1 MYGYAVHHV
10 TSKIVD
16 LTATEGH
23 ITVRAPAAGHAPE
36 HAAHPTYRDVFGIAE
51 FRALWLAQLVSV
63 VGDQLARVA
72 LTVLVYD
79 RTRSALLAAV
89 TFMLSVVPVFV
100 GGVTLAGLAD
110 RFSRRAVMIA
120 CDAFRCALVVLMA
133 LPGVPLALL
142 VALLAVVTLA
152 SAPFTAARAAIYPD
166 VLAGEKYAAGTAI
179 TLTTNQFAQ
188 VAGFAAGGAAVGL
201 LGVRSSLI
209 VDAAT
214 YAASAVIVRCWVRAR
229 PHPPRAKPAA
239 RPEPAGP
246 EPAGREPAGREP
258 AGREPAG
265 PTAAG
270 PATAGPATA
279 GPAAGEEP
287 ASPAAD
293 GFIGA
298 TLMVLRSPAMRLP
311 MLFGWLAAFYN
322 AAEGVAAPLGASFG
336 GGALT
341 VGAILAAQAL
351 GETVGMLAFGRLVRP
366 ATRLRL
372 MGPLAVATC
381 GVLIL
386 FAAGPALAAALAIL
400 FASGAFGAYQIA
412 ANAAFVSAVPGARR
426 ARAFGLA
433 QGGMSLGQGTIMVL
447 AGAAALHFAPA
458 TVVAVAGAA
467 GALCAAGVAASWM
480 RSRKAAAPGD

>member
-188 VAGFAAGGAAVGL
+188 VAGFAVGGAAVGL
-201 LGVRSSLI
+201 LGVHTSLI
-209 VDAAT
+209 IDAAT
-214 YAASAVIVRCWVRAR
+214 YAASAVIVRCLVRAR
-229 PHPPRAKPAA
+229 PHSPDAKPDAKPDAAPDA
-239 RPEPAGP
+239 RPDAAPGTAPA
-246 EPAGREPAGREP
+246 AGREPAS
-258 AGREPAG
+258 
-265 PTAAG
+265 T
-270 PATAGPATA
+270 
-279 GPAAGEEP
+279 
-287 ASPAAD
+287 AAD
-293 GFIGA
+293 GLLSA
-298 TLMVLRSPAMRLP
+298 TLLVLRSPATRLP
-311 MLFGWLAAFYN
+311 MFFGWLAAFYN

>member
-1 MYGYAVHHV
+1 MCGFAVHHV

-110 RFSRRAVMIA
+110 RFSRRGVMIA

-133 LPGVPLALL
+133 LPGVPLAVL
-142 VALLAVVTLA
+142 VTLLAVVTLA

-229 PHPPRAKPAA
+229 PHPPQAKPAA
-239 RPEPAGP
+239 RPAAAGP
-246 EPAGREPAGREP
+246 EA
-258 AGREPAG
+258 AG
-265 PTAAG
+265 PEAGPEAAG
-270 PATAGPATA
+270 PAAA
-279 GPAAGEEP
+279 GPAAGQEP

-298 TLMVLRSPAMRLP
+298 TLMVLRSPATRLP